1 MRQVVFAG
9 NWKMN
14 MTVKTGVD
22 LVNSLKDA
30 DTKARLLVC
39 PPFTMLDAVCKA
51 AEGSRVMVGAQN
63 MHFEDKGAYT
73 GEVSADML
81 VELGVTHVIL
91 GHSERRMYFAET
103 DETVNKKVQ
112 KALSKN
118 LVPIICVGESLEERE
133 QGLALEVITK
143 QLAAALAGVSDG
155 DIEKVIIAYEPIWAI
170 GTGKTATPKDAQTAI
185 HALREKIRDMFKDHG
200 DRVTILY
207 GGSMNGDNVK
217 ELMAQPDIDGGL
229 IGGASLSF
237 GKFRQLFL

>member
-30 DTKARLLVC
+30 DTQATLLVC

-51 AEGSRVMVGAQN
+51 AAGSKVLVGAQN
-63 MHFEDKGAYT
+63 MHFEEKGAYT

-103 DETVNKKVQ
+103 DETVNKKVM

-118 LVPIICVGESLEERE
+118 LVPIVCVGETLEERQ
-133 QGLALEVITK
+133 QGLAVEIITK
-143 QLAAALAGVSDG
+143 QLAAALEGVCDG
-155 DIEKVIIAYEPIWAI
+155 DIDRVIIAYEPIWAI
-170 GTGKTATPKDAQTAI
+170 GTGKTATPQDAQTAI
-185 HALREKIRDMFKDHG
+185 HALREKIRDMFKDHA
-200 DRVTILY
+200 DRITILY

-237 GKFRQLFL
+237 EKFRQLFL